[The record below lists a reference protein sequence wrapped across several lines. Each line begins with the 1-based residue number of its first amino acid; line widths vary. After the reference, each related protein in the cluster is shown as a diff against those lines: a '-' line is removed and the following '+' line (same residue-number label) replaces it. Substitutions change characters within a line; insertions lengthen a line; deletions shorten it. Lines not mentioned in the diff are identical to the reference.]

1 MNLQNIGVIGA
12 GTMGNGIAQV
22 CALAGFNVTLLDISE
37 SALQKAVATVG
48 KNLDRQIAKENL
60 TPEQKLAAL
69 DKIRTSTD
77 YSSLRDVQL
86 VIEAATENLE
96 LKLRVLQQIAAQ
108 VGAECV
114 IASNTSS
121 LSITQLAAS
130 VSQPERFIGLHF
142 FNPVPVMGLIEV
154 IRGLQTSDAT
164 HALALDMATTLGK
177 TAITAGN
184 RPGFVVNRILVPM
197 INEAI
202 LVFQEGLASA
212 EDIDAG
218 MRLGCN
224 QPIGPLALAD
234 LIGLD
239 TLLAI
244 MKRSTKASTTANTAR
259 RHCSR
264 KWSPPVTWDAK
275 RGAASMPMPE
285 RCSRFAEYRDK
296 VLELFASKGFGQVG
310 MRELATCLGLS
321 PGSLYHHYPSKQHL
335 LLDLIEE
342 FYEELLATLGR
353 IEQKAPAKRDRLN
366 SLIRA
371 HLNLHREM
379 PWHFRLVER
388 DSGCLNE
395 EQQARV
401 RSCASNTSAAVAG
414 DARRPLALQRI
425 RTSWQPDTRL
435 PHCSTAHPVG

>member
-22 CALAGFNVTLLDISE
+22 CAMAGFNVTLLDISE

-48 KNLDRQIAKENL
+48 KNLDRQIAKQTL
-60 TPEQKLAAL
+60 TPEQKQATL
-69 DKIRTSTD
+69 DNIRTSTD
-77 YSSLRDVQL
+77 YSVLGDAQL
-86 VIEAATENLE
+86 VIEAATENLD

-108 VGAECV
+108 VSSECV

-164 HALALDMATTLGK
+164 HKLALDMATTLGK

-239 TLLAI
+239 TLLSILEAFYDGFNDSKYRPAPLLKE
-244 MKRSTKASTTANTAR
+244 M
-259 RHCSR
+259 
-264 KWSPPVTWDAK
+264 V
-275 RGAASMPMPE
+275 AAG
-285 RCSRFAEYRDK
+285 Y
-296 VLELFASKGFGQVG
+296 
-310 MRELATCLGLS
+310 
-321 PGSLYHHYPSKQHL
+321 
-335 LLDLIEE
+335 
-342 FYEELLATLGR
+342 LGR
-353 IEQKAPAKRDRLN
+353 KTGRGFHAYA
-366 SLIRA
+366 
-371 HLNLHREM
+371 
-379 PWHFRLVER
+379 
-388 DSGCLNE
+388 
-395 EQQARV
+395 
-401 RSCASNTSAAVAG
+401 
-414 DARRPLALQRI
+414 
-425 RTSWQPDTRL
+425 
-435 PHCSTAHPVG
+435 

>member
-22 CALAGFNVTLLDISE
+22 CALAGFNVTLVDISE
-37 SALQKAVATVG
+37 GALQKALATVG
-48 KNLDRQIAKENL
+48 KNLDRQVAKETL
-60 TPEQKLAAL
+60 SAEQKNAAL

-77 YSSLRDVQL
+77 YSNLRDAQM

-96 LKLRVLQQIAAQ
+96 LKLRLLQQVAAQ

-164 HALALDMATTLGK
+164 HALALDMATRLGK

-218 MRLGCN
+218 MRLGCK

-244 MKRSTKASTTANTAR
+244 MQAFHEGFNDSKYRPAPLLKEM
-259 RHCSR
+259 
-264 KWSPPVTWDAK
+264 V
-275 RGAASMPMPE
+275 AAG
-285 RCSRFAEYRDK
+285 Y
-296 VLELFASKGFGQVG
+296 
-310 MRELATCLGLS
+310 
-321 PGSLYHHYPSKQHL
+321 
-335 LLDLIEE
+335 
-342 FYEELLATLGR
+342 LGR
-353 IEQKAPAKRDRLN
+353 KTGRGFHAYA
-366 SLIRA
+366 
-371 HLNLHREM
+371 
-379 PWHFRLVER
+379 
-388 DSGCLNE
+388 
-395 EQQARV
+395 
-401 RSCASNTSAAVAG
+401 
-414 DARRPLALQRI
+414 
-425 RTSWQPDTRL
+425 
-435 PHCSTAHPVG
+435 